1 MFVVLE
7 NSKKVLTLLE
17 ILKVIKNLSQ
27 HVSMTFRESELYI
40 QILDNSHICLFDI
53 SIQKEWFDKYD
64 VGEEEE
70 IISVDVSILVKI
82 INLFTCHSNV
92 TITCNEKH
100 EKLIIILQSAENEKS
115 FEIPM
120 MEIEFEFLKTSD
132 NDYSCDFE
140 MNTKILEK
148 YIQELMI
155 FGEVMNLR
163 YANEELNISTSG
175 SEGKMNLKITNDKL
189 ESLCVEE
196 NKKIKS
202 VFDIKYIHYISKLSS
217 CFKNIGVSFDD
228 SYPLYCHLSDTDIEL
243 KYFIAPKFDDY
254 EDDDDDELDNEVI
267 SSVDIE

>member
-1 MFVVLE
+1 M
-7 NSKKVLTLLE
+7 K
-17 ILKVIKNLSQ
+17 
-27 HVSMTFRESELYI
+27 
-40 QILDNSHICLFDI
+40 
-53 SIQKEWFDKYD
+53 
-64 VGEEEE
+64 
-70 IISVDVSILVKI
+70 
-82 INLFTCHSNV
+82 
-92 TITCNEKH
+92 KH

-163 YANEELNISTSG
+163 YSNEELNISTSG

-196 NKKIKS
+196 NKK
-202 VFDIKYIHYISKLSS
+202 
-217 CFKNIGVSFDD
+217 
-228 SYPLYCHLSDTDIEL
+228 L
-243 KYFIAPKFDDY
+243 KAYLI
-254 EDDDDDELDNEVI
+254 
-267 SSVDIE
+267 